1 MLLPEHKFSIDKI
14 SNELETKS
22 KNKYRE
28 LILKKNAPTDEF
40 GDQIGKD
47 DLFKITVW
55 EKHFDKVTNLKVG
68 DKVLAQLYMNG
79 REDLDQNS
87 KVYYSVNF
95 TIRQIKL
102 FTPETKQ

>member
-1 MLLPEHKFSIDKI
+1 MLLPEHKFIIEKI

-28 LILKKNAPTDEF
+28 LILKKNAPTDDF

-55 EKHFDKVTNLKVG
+55 EKYFDKIQGLKVS

-79 REDLDQNS
+79 REDIDQNS
-87 KVYYSVNF
+87 RVYYSITF

-102 FTPETKQ
+102 YTPETR